1 MTTSSANP
9 TDRNQVRRYNT
20 LFAALQS
27 SYWMSFC
34 SLIGFSVVLL
44 TTLQFSAGEIGT
56 ILAAASVASI
66 IAQPLL
72 AAIVSRYPEQGLYR
86 LILISLSAAVLSTTL
101 LFPGA
106 GRIGITLAAF
116 ILIGVT
122 EIALQPFINSL
133 FLQYVNAGYP
143 LSFGLTRGLGSLAY
157 ALTGAAMGLLIGRL
171 GTAAILP
178 VHMAFLVL
186 TILVTL
192 PLKPSGIVLDSH
204 PSSQTRNRG
213 SIREIFA
220 AKPAIAGLL
229 AATILSFISFNS
241 LVSFTPMII
250 RNVGGQDADL
260 GLIVFLMALS
270 EVPTMFLYSRLERLL
285 GAGRL
290 LLIAFFFLLVRPI
303 LFAAAPNMTVLLLVQ
318 PVQMAGYGLFI
329 PAVVHYINTVL
340 PDNLR
345 VRGQAVMSTGM
356 FGIAQVIANLAGGWI
371 IELGGLGLF
380 FTFNIGCAVIGLFL
394 ALMTTRKARRNA

>member
-1 MTTSSANP
+1 
-9 TDRNQVRRYNT
+9 V
-20 LFAALQS
+20 F
-27 SYWMSFC
+27 
-34 SLIGFSVVLL
+34 
-44 TTLQFSAGEIGT
+44 
-56 ILAAASVASI
+56 
-66 IAQPLL
+66 
-72 AAIVSRYPEQGLYR
+72 
-86 LILISLSAAVLSTTL
+86 STTL
-101 LFPGA
+101 LFPAA

-116 ILIGVT
+116 VLIGVT

-157 ALTGAAMGLLIGRL
+157 ALTGAAMGILIRQL
-171 GTAAILP
+171 GAAAILP

-186 TILVTL
+186 TILFTL

-204 PSSQTRNRG
+204 PSGQTKSSG

-220 AKPAIAGLL
+220 AKPVIAGLL

-250 RNVGGQDADL
+250 RHVGGQDADL

-270 EVPTMFLYSRLERLL
+270 EVPTMFLFSRLERLV

-329 PAVVHYINTVL
+329 PAIVHYINAVL
-340 PDNLR
+340 PANLR
-345 VRGQAVMSTGM
+345 VQGQAVMSTGM
-356 FGIAQVIANLAGGWI
+356 FGIAQVIANLAGGWV

-380 FTFNIGCAVIGLFL
+380 FTLNIGCAASGLIL
-394 ALMTTRKARRNA
+394 ALMTTRKARREA